1 MSTIWV
7 KHNFHIKGLKVYD
20 LWTEKEGE
28 EKTLTWYNVQDQLE
42 SLSQASVA
50 SSKITLS
57 SQVWVCFTQECPVK
71 SLQAKISSSLNIL
84 QDRAYYL
91 AFRG

>member
-1 MSTIWV
+1 M
-7 KHNFHIKGLKVYD
+7 KQNFHIKDLKVYD
-20 LWTEKEGE
+20 VWTEKEDE
-28 EKTLTWYNVQDQLE
+28 EKTLTWWTGQDQLE

-57 SQVWVCFTQECPVK
+57 SQVWFCFTQECPVK

-84 QDRAYYL
+84 QDRAYCL
-91 AFRG
+91 ASRG